1 MGKQQT
7 KRHEPPGR
15 VTMLVTKA
23 ELGARGAGMA
33 WRVHDPSIDRDIVRV
48 TIDGAAVANSK
59 ARKYVKRHL
68 EAAKG
73 LSHPSIVPLL
83 DGGTDDGEGRGW
95 LLDDQHPD
103 ERPLRARLAEG
114 PLPPRDALQVGLD
127 VLNGLAYA
135 HARGLVH
142 GGLSPDGVLVRP
154 TPEGLRGRLVDY
166 GFARVVAPEV
176 EGPLGPVRADA
187 DYAAPEMIKSEF
199 ADGRA
204 DVYAAALIIQEMLT
218 GQHPIPAPGRTRILH
233 RLNESAPPLP
243 AGLIH
248 DGPLDEAVRA
258 ALRTALMKNPAARFP
273 SARAFAEALRPGAPA
288 PSEPH
293 PVVAQSG
300 GECAATKAP
309 IKPANERVWTR
320 HESDAPFVC
329 PVARELFAGKDSWD
343 ARALCSKKAVD
354 APFVLGPPPTRP
366 DVTLDLSA
374 ALARK
379 ASVRAATQPSA
390 PPAPAPAPGAATPAG
405 PGTRPLDDEAS
416 RREALKTLLEGER
429 RGTGRTGPIPVPAP
443 TPAAPSQAAPTRVG
457 TPAAAATPDGPGK
470 PAAPAPS
477 AGRTDASTAIL
488 SAWSAEKE
496 RAKAAAAR
504 VDSTRDPARVV
515 PDLTAPDRL
524 PPPPPK
530 APDPTGWKVALAAAV
545 LICGYVIV
553 LWRDDKAKHKLDL
566 AALQERLEGQL
577 RPMNANLEHKI
588 EANDAQTRKVAELN
602 ATLAAVQ
609 SAERGLRA
617 RVEALD
623 GRLAE
628 ATKAHAAVEAE
639 RQALDGRL
647 AEATRLA
654 DGLAAERTTLEAGLS
669 EKAAALARLADERAA
684 LAKRLGLEPSS
695 ADRDAIERRLGEN
708 QATRERLQAEQA
720 ALSARVDEAAR
731 ALAASQR
738 EQEAARKELL
748 AARSRL
754 DDAELERRDLE
765 LQLVA
770 ASRGTAELTTEKR
783 ELEASLA
790 DAQEALQASEQLVA
804 ALMNGE
810 DEPPVEPAAAT
821 LPLQVSPPRP
831 DAPEDELTFV
841 VPGESLRAVL
851 VDAAASRVVLAVV
864 LAPGDPALKAALEL
878 PDGTR
883 VVLPVAQA
891 KDGARLFV
899 DAALAA
905 QALELLDDPE
915 EVLVL
920 AVSPKGDPARVEA
933 SIVATPLPED
943 AQLRAGAR

>member
-15 VTMLVTKA
+15 VTMLVTKS
-23 ELGARGAGMA
+23 ELGARGAGVA
-33 WRVHDPSIDRDIVRV
+33 WRVHDPSIDRDVVRV

-68 EAAKG
+68 EAAKT
-73 LSHPSIVPLL
+73 LSHPAIVPIL

-114 PLPPRDALQVGLD
+114 PLPPKDALQVGLD
-127 VLNGLAYA
+127 VLNGLAHA

-142 GGLSPDGVLVRP
+142 GGLSPDGVLVRQ

-233 RLNESAPPLP
+233 RLNESAPPMP
-243 AGLIH
+243 TGLIH

-258 ALRTALMKNPAARFP
+258 ALRTALMKNPGARFP

-293 PVVAQSG
+293 PVVAQAG

-329 PVARELFAGKDSWD
+329 PVARELFAGKDHWD

-354 APFVLGPPPTRP
+354 TPFALGPAPTRP
-366 DVTLDLSA
+366 DVTIDLSA
-374 ALARK
+374 ALARR
-379 ASVRAATQPSA
+379 ASARVAAQPA
-390 PPAPAPAPGAATPAG
+390 AGGATTPPTGGTP
-405 PGTRPLDDEAS
+405 RPPESEAS

-429 RGTGRTGPIPVPAP
+429 RSTGRTGPLPVPALP
-443 TPAAPSQAAPTRVG
+443 TPAAPTAAAPVATPVG
-457 TPAAAATPDGPGK
+457 TPVPARAPDGPSK
-470 PAAPAPS
+470 PAQSTGKAD
-477 AGRTDASTAIL
+477 AGAAIL
-488 SAWSAEKE
+488 DAWSAEKE

-504 VDSTRDPARVV
+504 VDSARDPARIV
-515 PDLTAPDRL
+515 PDLTAADRL
-524 PPPPPK
+524 PPPAAK
-530 APDPTGWKVALAAAV
+530 GPDTTGWKVALAAAV
-545 LICGYVIV
+545 LICGYVVV
-553 LWRDDKAKHKLDL
+553 LWRDDKAKHKRDL

-577 RPMNANLEHKI
+577 RPITANLEHKI
-588 EANDAQTRKVAELN
+588 EANDAQARKVAELS
-602 ATLAAVQ
+602 ATLAVVQ
-609 SAERGLRA
+609 SAEGGLRA
-617 RVEALD
+617 QVHTLD
-623 GRLAE
+623 ERLAE
-628 ATKAHAAVEAE
+628 ATRAHAAVEAE

-647 AEATRLA
+647 VEASRRA

-669 EKAAALARLADERAA
+669 EKAAALSRLADERAA

-720 ALSARVDEAAR
+720 ALSGRLDEAAR

-738 EQEAARKELL
+738 EQEAARQELL

-770 ASRGTAELTTEKR
+770 ASRGTAELTAEKR

-804 ALMNGE
+804 ALMSGE
-810 DEPPVEPAAAT
+810 DDPPVEPAAAT
-821 LPLQVSPPRP
+821 LPLQVSPARP
-831 DAPEDELTFV
+831 DAPEDELAFV

-883 VVLPVAQA
+883 VVLPVAQT

-899 DAALAA
+899 DAAVAA
-905 QALELLDDPE
+905 RALELLDDPE
-915 EVLVL
+915 EVLVI
-920 AVSPKGDPARVEA
+920 AVTPKGDPARVEA

-943 AQLRAGAR
+943 AQLRAAAR